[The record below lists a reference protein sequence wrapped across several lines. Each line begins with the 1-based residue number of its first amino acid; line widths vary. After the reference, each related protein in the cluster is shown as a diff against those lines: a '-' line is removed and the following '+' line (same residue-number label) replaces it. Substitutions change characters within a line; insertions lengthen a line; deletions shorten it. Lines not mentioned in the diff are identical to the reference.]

1 MLLGTAAAQTDST
14 AWHQMGSD
22 YVPTAI
28 TTTVEYD
35 AETGDY
41 VQVRKVGNVV
51 LGRKYLTFEEYQ
63 DTTGGRRTSRAATKS
78 RQEDS

>member
-1 MLLGTAAAQTDST
+1 MSLSAAVFAQSDST
-14 AWHQMGSD
+14 SWHQMGSD

-51 LGRKYLTFEEYQ
+51 KGNIYIVNGKKARKSL
-63 DTTGGRRTSRAATKS
+63 RAGS
-78 RQEDS
+78 